1 MDTIRVLHVDD
12 DPDFGDVTAVFLER
26 EDSRFVIETVDS
38 AKAGLNR
45 LDSEPFDCVVSDYDM
60 PGETGIEFLESVRAK
75 YPELPFILFTGK
87 GSEQVASRAISAGVT
102 DYLQKEPGREQ
113 YELLANRI
121 INSVSQ
127 SRAES
132 RLERQQTIFST
143 LIEHLPVGVLV
154 EDESRQ
160 ILAANSELVD
170 IFQVEIAPDELV
182 GTDCGR
188 MAHELKDVFAHPTQF
203 IDSINNR
210 LDSREP
216 VSGEEFVLDDGRV
229 IERDYIPY
237 ELPEGNANLWVYAEV
252 TDQREQQQLLKG
264 LFEKSLD
271 GIGIKEIITD
281 ESGEP
286 IDYRYLDVNEKFGEL
301 TGLDPEEVVGRR
313 ATEVIDGI
321 EETPFIDIF
330 GEVALKDTTAR
341 FEQYSEPLDRH
352 YEVSA
357 FSPRHGQCISIFSDI
372 TERKEREKQLERFK
386 FFIEHTPDFMI
397 ILDGN
402 HTVEYQSPVS
412 PMVDVDPLHVV
423 GENPLEYIHP
433 DDRLGTI
440 EDFRELLQDPDQ
452 IKTTQ
457 YRAKDADGNWRWF
470 ENRAQNYLGEEPI
483 DGILVAIRE
492 ITERKEHE
500 QQLSRQNDRLE
511 EFASIVSHD
520 LRNPLNVAMSRRE
533 LASLDCDSPHLEK
546 IEDAHDRMAKLIED
560 LLTLARE
567 GKQVCETESV
577 DLTEFV
583 QGCWRS
589 IGTSEATLDV
599 SLDRTLQA
607 DSSRLKQLFEN
618 VFRNAVDHAAPPDSD
633 GNGES
638 GLRITVGETER
649 GFYIEDNGPGIPEE
663 IREEVFDF
671 GYSTEQDGTGFG
683 LNIAKQVVE
692 AHGWQISVTE
702 GTEGG
707 ARFEITGVQ
716 FEQ

>member
-1 MDTIRVLHVDD
+1 MDKIRVLHVDD

-38 AKAGLNR
+38 AKAGRKR
-45 LDSEPFDCVVSDYDM
+45 LGADHFDCVVSDYDM
-60 PGETGIEFLESVRAK
+60 PGETGIEFLESVRAE

-160 ILAANSELVD
+160 ILAANSALVD
-170 IFQVEIAPDELV
+170 ICQADIAPAELV
-182 GTDCGR
+182 GADCGR
-188 MAHELKDVFAHPTQF
+188 MAHELKDVFAHPGKF

-237 ELPEGNANLWVYAEV
+237 ELPEGKANLWVYAEV

-264 LFEKSLD
+264 LFEKSLH

-281 ESGEP
+281 DSGEP

-330 GEVALKDTTAR
+330 GEVALEDTTAR
-341 FEQYSEPLDRH
+341 FEQYSAPLERH

-357 FSPRHGQCISIFSDI
+357 FSPRHGQCISLFSDI

-397 ILDGN
+397 ILDED

-412 PMVDVDPLHVV
+412 PMIDFDPLQVV

-433 DDRLGTI
+433 DDRPRIL
-440 EDFRELLQDPDQ
+440 EDFKGLLENPDQ

-470 ENRAQNYLGEEPI
+470 ENRAQNYLGDEPI

-492 ITERKEHE
+492 VTERKEHE
-500 QQLSRQNDRLE
+500 QQLSRQNDRLD

-567 GKQVCETESV
+567 GKQVRETESV
-577 DLTEFV
+577 NLTEFV
-583 QGCWRS
+583 QGCWQS
-589 IGTSEATLDV
+589 IETSDATLDV

-618 VFRNAVDHAAPPDSD
+618 VFRNAVDHAARADSD
-633 GNGES
+633 EDDRAE
-638 GLRITVGETER
+638 LRVTVGETER

-663 IREEVFDF
+663 IREKVFDF
-671 GYSTEQDGTGFG
+671 GYSTERDGTGFG

-707 ARFEITGVQ
+707 ARFEVTGVQ